1 MENSDQNNP
10 PLISI
15 INPKYS
21 IPFNKPIYFKIKDL
35 IAHKV
40 NPIKPKLPLF
50 LKNIHVTTN
59 QKLFVI
65 AVITT
70 YVVQTTLEVI
80 G

>member
-1 MENSDQNNP
+1 MDNSDQTNP
-10 PLISI
+10 PFHPTIH
-15 INPKYS
+15 PKYS
-21 IPFNKPIYFKIKDL
+21 IPFKKPLYFKLKGV

-40 NPIKPKLPLF
+40 NPITPKLPLF

-65 AVITT
+65 AIITT
-70 YVVQTTLEVI
+70 YVVQSTLEVV